1 MATQVRYIKDPA
13 VRRALTW
20 DRLLP
25 VVRRSLA
32 AFSRGPRHPQGAVQ
46 PLRTSVSVEEH
57 QGTMLVMPGLVRGA
71 GGSDGALATKIV
83 SLFPGNATK
92 GLSTH
97 HALVVLMEPSTGAPL
112 AILEGEAITELRTA
126 AASAVA
132 TLELVREKPAEDNQR
147 TSVVAVLGAGTQ
159 GRAHARVMAHVLRP
173 KAIRIW
179 SRSPSSAESLASLL
193 RSEGVPAE
201 AAASVREAVA
211 GADVINTCTLS
222 TTPILKAEWVKE
234 GAHINSVGAP
244 RPDWQELEE
253 KLVRSAAV
261 YADSREAARKEAG
274 DVIKAGAEVAAE
286 IGEVI
291 LGSRP
296 ALRQKTTI
304 FKSLGL
310 AVEDAVSS
318 RLVYD
323 LVMEEEEEEQ
333 AKKGE

>member
-1 MATQVRYIKDPA
+1 MAMQVKYIPDPV
-13 VRRALTW
+13 VRRVLTW

-25 VVRRSLA
+25 VVRRSLG
-32 AFSRGPRHPQGAVQ
+32 AFSKGAKHPEGAVQ
-46 PLRTSVSVEEH
+46 PLRTSVAVEEH
-57 QGTMLVMPGLVRGA
+57 GGTMLVMPGLVRGGA
-71 GGSDGALATKIV
+71 AHAGALATKIV
-83 SLFPGNATK
+83 SLFPGNAPK

-97 HALVVLMEPSTGAPL
+97 HALVVLMEPSSGAPL

-132 TLELVREKPAEDNQR
+132 TLELAREKPA
-147 TSVVAVLGAGTQ
+147 VVAVLGAGTQ
-159 GRAHARVMAHVLRP
+159 GRAHAKVMAHVLRP
-173 KAIRIW
+173 HKIRIW
-179 SRSPSSAESLASLL
+179 SRTPSSAESLASLL
-193 RSEGVPAE
+193 KSEGVPAE
-201 AAASVREAVA
+201 AATTVEEAVE

-244 RPDWQELEE
+244 RPDWQEMEE
-253 KLVRSAAV
+253 QLVRSATV
-261 YADSREAARKEAG
+261 YADSREAAYKEAG
-274 DVIKAGAEVAAE
+274 DVIKAGAQVTAE

-296 ALRQKTTI
+296 ALRDNTTI

-310 AVEDAVSS
+310 AVEDAVSA
-318 RLVYD
+318 RLAYD
-323 LVMEEEEEEQ
+323 LVMEEEEEER